1 MSRDPRDRADVD
13 DFDDRD
19 DVRSPAAREAE
30 RRRRKS
36 LITLGVIL
44 LGLFF
49 AFWWAYSYYRA
60 SSEPNRPSGSATC
73 RTLAPDEVTPAKV
86 TLNVYNATKRNGLG
100 SATSKLV
107 AARGFV
113 IGTVSNDPM
122 KKAVAAPAEVRFG
135 PAGEKSAALV
145 VALVPGAVPV
155 KDTRADASVDLVIG
169 DAFKELAPAPT
180 TSPGG
185 C

>member
-1 MSRDPRDRADVD
+1 MSLTVESESVARSRRNRRAAITIGV
-13 DFDDRD
+13 
-19 DVRSPAAREAE
+19 VIALLAATLYVAASYWQAPTKSPTATPTCSTGGIA
-30 RRRRKS
+30 
-36 LITLGVIL
+36 
-44 LGLFF
+44 
-49 AFWWAYSYYRA
+49 
-60 SSEPNRPSGSATC
+60 PSQ
-73 RTLAPDEVTPAKV
+73 VTV
-86 TLNVYNATKRNGLG
+86 NVYNATKRNGLG

-135 PAGEKSAALV
+135 PAGETSAALV

-180 TSPGG
+180 TTAPGG